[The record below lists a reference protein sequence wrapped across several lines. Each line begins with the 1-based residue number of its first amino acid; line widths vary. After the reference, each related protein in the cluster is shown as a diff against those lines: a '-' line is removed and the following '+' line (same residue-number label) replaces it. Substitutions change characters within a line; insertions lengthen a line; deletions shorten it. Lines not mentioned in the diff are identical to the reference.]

1 MNFRVPP
8 PVLAFAT
15 AILMGWLD
23 GRLPGPRL
31 LSTPW
36 SRIGLGLIG
45 IGVFIDAIA
54 VAGFLRARTT
64 VNPLRVDRA
73 SKLVVSG
80 LYSWSRN
87 PMYLG
92 LLLAL
97 TGWGAILGSFTP
109 FLAIVG
115 FERTLM
121 FLQIGPEERA
131 LANQFGADYAA
142 YCARVFRWIG
152 RRRPRSV

>member
-1 MNFRVPP
+1 MKFRVPP
-8 PVLAFAT
+8 PILAFAT
-15 AILMGWLD
+15 AMLMWWLD
-23 GRLPGPRL
+23 RRLPGPRL

-45 IGVFIDAIA
+45 IGVIIDAIA

-64 VNPLRVDRA
+64 VNPMRVDRA
-73 SKLVVSG
+73 SKLVVAG

-109 FLAIVG
+109 LLAIVG
-115 FERTLM
+115 FERVLV

-131 LANQFGADYAA
+131 LANKFGAAYAA

-152 RRRPRSV
+152 RR

>member
-1 MNFRVPP
+1 MIFRVPP
-8 PVLAFAT
+8 PVLALAT
-15 AILMGWLD
+15 AMLMWWLD
-23 GRLPGPRL
+23 GRSPGQRL
-31 LSTPW
+31 LSTSW
-36 SRIGLGLIG
+36 SRIGLGF
-45 IGVFIDAIA
+45 IGVGVTIDALA
-54 VAGFLRARTT
+54 VVGFLRARTT
-64 VNPLRVDRA
+64 VNPMRVGRA

-80 LYSWSRN
+80 LYAWSRN